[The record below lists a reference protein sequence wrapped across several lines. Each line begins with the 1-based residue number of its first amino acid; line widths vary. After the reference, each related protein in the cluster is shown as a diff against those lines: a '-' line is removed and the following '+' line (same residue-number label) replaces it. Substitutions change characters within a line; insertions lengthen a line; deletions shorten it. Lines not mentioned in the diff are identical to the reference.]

1 MSGTGSISSGTNTL
15 TTTAVISGI
24 SNGMTIYVSGAGPR
38 STTLNATVT
47 SGGGTVNLV
56 LSANASTTV
65 TSASVTTAGATVY
78 TVGSITTGT
87 AILNV
92 ASTTGW
98 VTGEGMDVTGAGAGG
113 ADLIT
118 TVSAV
123 TSATVLTL
131 AANAATTVTNAK
143 INHDDTAAINAALT
157 TTQNVQLP
165 PGQFNVTGTLNIA
178 YPQWVQCAGAGV
190 GTIPGFASPTPLGG
204 TIIWNRGKTNN
215 VIHISSQQAHLM
227 DCGIMQ
233 AADVI
238 PTAGYCIQA
247 GSGNA
252 SVLLNAGWIERNIC
266 YNEYQLFYVNEG
278 LSLWDISH
286 NQFSGGQFTNNT
298 MVVHQNHWPA
308 GDNAFVRQ
316 FDRESDHPG
325 FKLSTHR

>member
-215 VIHISSQQAHLM
+215 VIHSAPSKRILWTAASCKPQTSFRLLAIASKRVPATPVFCSTPDGSSGTSATTNISCSM
-227 DCGIMQ
+227 SMK
-233 AADVI
+233 
-238 PTAGYCIQA
+238 
-247 GSGNA
+247 A
-252 SVLLNAGWIERNIC
+252 SVFGIFLTTNFLAD
-266 YNEYQLFYVNEG
+266 
-278 LSLWDISH
+278 SLPIIRWW
-286 NQFSGGQFTNNT
+286 FTKTIGRRET
-298 MVVHQNHWPA
+298 M
-308 GDNAFVRQ
+308 R
-316 FDRESDHPG
+316 S
-325 FKLSTHR
+325 